1 MGRLSP
7 GTCRCAVRGSG
18 PASLIAPV
26 RLAQAGLNGP
36 ARLATVPGAVA
47 AGAIEHGFAGVSG
60 STVIGG
66 RWGAGV
72 WGGAVWGGAII
83 GPRGVIGIR
92 TDAEIEGLR
101 RCCAGAGDQ
110 RRERNCRDLGHSC
123 LPLGE
128 ATTHVGVPSSTGAPA
143 AAAAGHRITR

>member
-72 WGGAVWGGAII
+72 WGGAVVRGGAVWGGAVWGGAIV

-101 RCCAGAGDQ
+101 RCCAGD
-110 RRERNCRDLGHSC
+110 RKSTRLN
-123 LPLGE
+123 
-128 ATTHVGVPSSTGAPA
+128 SS
-143 AAAAGHRITR
+143 